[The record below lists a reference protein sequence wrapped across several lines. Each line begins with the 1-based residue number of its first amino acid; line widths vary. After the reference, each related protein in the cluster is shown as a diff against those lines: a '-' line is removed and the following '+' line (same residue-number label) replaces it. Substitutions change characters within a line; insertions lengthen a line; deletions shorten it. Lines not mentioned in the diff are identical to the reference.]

1 MNLDQIRKSNSPL
14 GAMIKIVAI
23 MLAVEFLIML
33 LIEGIFKPLFGHD
46 VSSFFWEFLNPV
58 FLVIIVTFALHILV
72 LNPIKQQQLELEQQK
87 NDLKIA
93 AATFDA
99 QEGVLVTDI
108 YHNILKANQA
118 FTNMTGYTSE
128 EVIGKTPVILHSG
141 RQDKEFYRNML
152 EKLKHD
158 KSWKGEIW
166 NRRKNGEIY
175 PEWLTITTV
184 SGEKGH
190 VYYVGI
196 FSDISQRK
204 ALEEKINFLAY
215 HDQLTRLPSRALF
228 YDRLS
233 QAISQARRKHENLA
247 LFFLDLDGFKTIND
261 DYGHEAGDEVLKT
274 TAKRLLTCIRD
285 IDTVCR
291 LGGDEFAIVVG
302 SINTPADLSLVAEK
316 IVLNVNKQI
325 VLQDGREC
333 SVGVSMGIAIY
344 PDDATEI
351 DRLMSAADKAMYESK
366 AGGKNI
372 HTFAKAQT
380 NTLPWIAL
388 DVTLLHGIPEM
399 DHQHLH
405 LADLLNKLNDA
416 VINNV
421 PTEGIAL
428 LLEEFATQ
436 IRTHFTDEES
446 LMDECDYIDKS
457 AHRHEHQRL
466 LRELDYLKDKFNYG
480 GELLVLQSLKEW
492 LLAHV
497 RGLDKQFA
505 DDFLLKKSA

>member
-1 MNLDQIRKSNSPL
+1 MNLDQIRESNSPL
-14 GAMIKIVAI
+14 SAMIKIVAI
-23 MLAVEFLIML
+23 MLSGEFLIML
-33 LIEGIFKPLFGHD
+33 LIEGIFKPLFVHD

-58 FLVIIVTFALHILV
+58 CLVIIVVPALQILV
-72 LNPIKQQQLELEQQK
+72 FNPMKAQQLKLEQQ
-87 NDLKIA
+87 NDELTITA
-93 AATFDA
+93 SAFDA
-99 QEGVLVTDI
+99 LKGVVVTDI
-108 YHNILKANQA
+108 HHNILKTNHA
-118 FTNMTGYTSE
+118 FTTMTGYTSE
-128 EVIGKTPVILHSG
+128 EVIGKTPAILHSG
-141 RQDKEFYRNML
+141 RQGTEFYRSML
-152 EKLKHD
+152 EALEHD
-158 KSWKGEIW
+158 KHWQGEIW

-184 SGEKGH
+184 TSEKGH
-190 VYYVGI
+190 VYHVGI

-204 ALEEKINFLAY
+204 ALEERVHFLAY
-215 HDQLTRLPSRALF
+215 HDRLTRLPSRELF

-233 QAISQARRKHENLA
+233 QAISQARRKHESLA

-261 DYGHEAGDEVLKT
+261 DYGHEAGDEVLKI

-291 LGGDEFAIVVG
+291 LGGDEFAIVMG
-302 SINTPADLSLVAEK
+302 SINTHADSSLVAEK
-316 IVLNVNKQI
+316 IILNVNKPI
-325 VLQDGREC
+325 ALQDGREC

-344 PDDATEI
+344 PDDAVEI

-372 HTFAKAQT
+372 HTFAKAQA

-388 DVTLLHGIPEM
+388 DVTLLLGIPEM

-421 PTEGIAL
+421 PAEGIAL

-436 IRTHFTDEES
+436 IRTHFADEES
-446 LMDECDYIDKS
+446 LMDECGYIDKS
-457 AHRHEHQRL
+457 AHKHEHQRL

-492 LLAHV
+492 LLSHILGMD
-497 RGLDKQFA
+497 RQFA
-505 DDFLLKKSA
+505 DFLLHQKTD